1 VSETR
6 HAQRC
11 VGQPRRTRWCRDRAL
26 VRGGVGYG
34 DSGRNCGEITRE
46 GAVTARSS
54 VSEPALAIG
63 VRYGAFAAV
72 LALFGVFLLWPVWSV
87 ISTGLGLSTPGVKL
101 DSVAAYLSAVFRDEQ
116 FRTGIINSAVI
127 AALVTACCA
136 AISVP
141 LALLNRRF
149 EFPGKGLLSALL
161 LVPLVLPPFVGA
173 IGIRLIFGAQGALTA
188 FCQHLGLLPPG
199 TPVNWLADH
208 PFSGVVV
215 SEAFSLYPILF
226 MNVLTALSFVDPA
239 LEQAAA
245 NLGASA
251 WRVFR
256 SVTLPLMLPGVFA
269 GASIVFIWSFSEL
282 GTPLMFDFYDVT
294 PVQVYFRIT
303 EISNNPLPYA
313 LLIVTMLG
321 CCVVYALGK
330 LAVGWRS
337 QTGWMKTPSALGT
350 VQLKGVAAMWAAIPF
365 VIVILLALLPH
376 IGVILTSF
384 SQTGQWYDSVL
395 PRVFTTAHYQHALSH
410 ELALP
415 SIRNSL
421 VFSGLSVVLDVAL
434 GFGLGILIVRSRL
447 PFALRALLDSLSML
461 PLAVPGLVLAFGY
474 LAVSLQIRAW
484 FPGLNWLLQVIDV
497 QKNPTLLLVMA
508 YTLRRLP
515 YVVRGTVAGLEQIP
529 EELELAARNI
539 GATRSQTLVRITTA
553 LLGANLVAGGLMVF
567 AFTMLEVSDSLI
579 LAQKQSYWPI
589 TRGIFEL
596 WQRLGDGPYIA
607 SALGAWAMLLLT
619 LILVLVNLLLCKRVG
634 ALFRL

>member
-1 VSETR
+1 M
-6 HAQRC
+6 
-11 VGQPRRTRWCRDRAL
+11 
-26 VRGGVGYG
+26 
-34 DSGRNCGEITRE
+34 
-46 GAVTARSS
+46 TAGSS
-54 VSEPALAIG
+54 AAAPALAIG
-63 VRYGAFAAV
+63 VRYAAFAAV

-116 FRTGIINSAVI
+116 FRAGVINSAVI
-127 AALVTACCA
+127 AVLVTVSCV

-149 EFPGKGLLSALL
+149 EFRGKSLLSALL

-226 MNVLTALSFVDPA
+226 MNVVTALSFVDPA

-245 NLGASA
+245 NLGASV

-256 SVTLPLMLPGVFA
+256 SVTLPLVLPGVFA

-337 QTGWMKTPSALGT
+337 QTGWTKTPAELGT
-350 VQLKGVAAMWAAIPF
+350 VQLKGVAAIWVTIPF

-376 IGVILTSF
+376 LGVVLTSF

-395 PRVFTTAHYQHALSH
+395 PRVFTTAHYEHALSH

-421 VFSGLSVVLDVAL
+421 VFSGLSVVLDIAL
-434 GFGLGILIVRSRL
+434 GLGLGILIVRSRL
-447 PFALRALLDSLSML
+447 PFVLRALLDSLSML

-484 FPGLNWLLQVIDV
+484 FPDLKWLSQLIDV

-508 YTLRRLP
+508 YTIRRLP
-515 YVVRGTVAGLEQIP
+515 YVVRSTVAGLEQTP

-539 GATRSQTLVRITTA
+539 GATRSQTLVRITTP

-619 LILVLVNLLLCKRVG
+619 LILVLVNSLLGKRVG

>member
-1 VSETR
+1 MPGI
-6 HAQRC
+6 
-11 VGQPRRTRWCRDRAL
+11 VG
-26 VRGGVGYG
+26 
-34 DSGRNCGEITRE
+34 
-46 GAVTARSS
+46 
-54 VSEPALAIG
+54 
-63 VRYGAFAAV
+63 RYAAFAVV
-72 LALFGVFLLWPVWSV
+72 LTLFGMVLIWPVWTV
-87 ISTGLGLSTPGVKL
+87 ISTGLGLSTPGVEL
-101 DSVAAYLSAVFRDEQ
+101 ASVGAYLAAVFQDQQ
-116 FRTGIINSAVI
+116 FRMGAINSVVI
-127 AALVTACCA
+127 AALVTVCCV

-141 LALLNRRF
+141 LALLNRRY
-149 EFPGKGLLSALL
+149 EFPGKNLLASLL

-173 IGIRLIFGAQGALTA
+173 IGIRFIFGAQGALTA
-188 FCQHLGLLPPG
+188 LCQHLGLVPPG
-199 TPVNWLADH
+199 TLVNWLAH
-208 PFSGVVV
+208 PLGAVVV

-226 MNVLTALSFVDPA
+226 VNVVTALSFVDPA

-282 GTPLMFDFYDVT
+282 GAPLMFDFYDVT

-321 CCVVYALGK
+321 CCFVYALGK
-330 LAVGWRS
+330 LAVGWRNPA
-337 QTGWMKTPSALGT
+337 GWTRTPAALGT
-350 VQLKGVAAMWAAIPF
+350 IELSGLRTVWVAMPF

-376 IGVILTSF
+376 MGVILTSF
-384 SQTGQWYDSVL
+384 AQTGQWYGSVL
-395 PRVFTTAHYQHALSH
+395 PRIFTTAHYQHALTH

-421 VFSGLSVVLDVAL
+421 VFSGLSVVLDIAI
-434 GFGLGILIVRSRL
+434 GLGLGVLIVRSRL
-447 PFALRALLDSLSML
+447 PVALRALVDSLSML

-474 LAVSLQIRAW
+474 LAVSLQIKAW
-484 FPGLNWLLQVIDV
+484 FPDWQWLLSVIDV

-508 YTLRRLP
+508 YTIRRLP
-515 YVVRGTVAGLEQIP
+515 YVVRSIVAGLEQTP

-539 GATRSQTLVRITTA
+539 GASRSQTLLRITTP
-553 LLGANLVAGGLMVF
+553 LLGANLVAGALMVF

-579 LAQKQSYWPI
+579 LVQKQSYWPI

-596 WQRLGDGPYIA
+596 FQRLGDGPYIA

-619 LILVLVNLLLCKRVG
+619 LILVLVNSLLGRRVG
-634 ALFRL
+634 ALFRI

>member
-1 VSETR
+1 
-6 HAQRC
+6 
-11 VGQPRRTRWCRDRAL
+11 
-26 VRGGVGYG
+26 
-34 DSGRNCGEITRE
+34 
-46 GAVTARSS
+46 VTLRSS
-54 VSEPALAIG
+54 AAESIWAVG
-63 VRYGAFAAV
+63 GRYAAFAGV
-72 LALFGVFLLWPVWSV
+72 LLLFGVFLIWPVWSV

-101 DSVAAYLSAVFRDEQ
+101 ASVAAYLTAVFQDQQ
-116 FRTGIINSAVI
+116 FRTGAINSALI
-127 AALVTACCA
+127 AALVTVSCV

-141 LALLNRRF
+141 LALLSRRF
-149 EFPGKGLLSALL
+149 EFPGKNLLSALL

-173 IGIRLIFGAQGALTA
+173 IGIRLVFGAQGALTA
-188 FCQHLGLLPPG
+188 LCQHLGLVPAG
-199 TPVNWLADH
+199 TPVSWLADH
-208 PFSGVVV
+208 PFGGVVF

-226 MNVLTALSFVDPA
+226 VNVVTALSFVDPA

-294 PVQVYFRIT
+294 PVQVYLRIT

-321 CCVVYALGK
+321 CCGVYALGK
-330 LAVGWRS
+330 LAVGRGS
-337 QTGWMKTPSALGT
+337 QAGWTKTPAALDT
-350 VQLKGVAAMWAAIPF
+350 VRLKGMATVWVAIPF
-365 VIVILLALLPH
+365 VGVILLALLPH
-376 IGVILTSF
+376 IGVVLTSF
-384 SQTGQWYDSVL
+384 SQTGEWYESVL

-410 ELALP
+410 EVALP

-434 GFGLGILIVRSRL
+434 GLGLGILIVRSRL
-447 PFALRALLDSLSML
+447 PFALRAVIDSLVML

-474 LAVSLQIRAW
+474 LALSLQIKAW
-484 FPGLNWLLQVIDV
+484 FPDLKWLLQVIDV

-508 YTLRRLP
+508 YSIRRLP
-515 YVVRGTVAGLEQIP
+515 YVVRSTVAGLEQTP

-539 GATRSQTLVRITTA
+539 GASRSQTLLRITTP

-596 WQRLGDGPYIA
+596 FWRLGDGPYIA

-619 LILVLVNLLLCKRVG
+619 LILVLVNSLLGKRVG
-634 ALFRL
+634 ALFKL

>member
-1 VSETR
+1 M
-6 HAQRC
+6 
-11 VGQPRRTRWCRDRAL
+11 
-26 VRGGVGYG
+26 
-34 DSGRNCGEITRE
+34 
-46 GAVTARSS
+46 
-54 VSEPALAIG
+54 
-63 VRYGAFAAV
+63 RYLAFAGV
-72 LALFGVFLLWPVWSV
+72 IVLFGVFLVWPVWTV
-87 ISTGLGLSTPGVKL
+87 VSTGLGLSTPGVKL
-101 DSVAAYLSAVFRDEQ
+101 ASVGAYLAAVFQDQQ
-116 FRTGIINSAVI
+116 FRMGVINSTVI
-127 AALVTACCA
+127 AALVTVCCVM
-136 AISVP
+136 ITVP
-141 LALLNRRF
+141 LALLNRRYD
-149 EFPGKGLLSALL
+149 FPGKHLFASLL

-173 IGIRLIFGAQGALTA
+173 IGIRFIFGAQGALTA
-188 FCQHLGLLPPG
+188 LCQHLGLVAHG

-208 PFSGVVV
+208 SFGAVVV

-226 MNVLTALSFVDPA
+226 VNVLTALSFVDPS

-294 PVQVYFRIT
+294 PVQVYLRIT

-313 LLIVTMLG
+313 LLIVTMVG
-321 CCVVYALGK
+321 CCLVYALGK
-330 LAVGWRS
+330 LAVGWRN
-337 QTGWMKTPSALGT
+337 QMGWTKTPAALGT
-350 VQLKGVAAMWAAIPF
+350 IGVRGLAAVGVATPF

-376 IGVILTSF
+376 IGVILTSV
-384 SQTGQWYDSVL
+384 SETGQWYQSVL
-395 PRVFTTAHYQHALSH
+395 PRVFTTAHYEHALTH

-421 VFSGLSVVLDVAL
+421 IFSGLSVVLDIAIGL
-434 GFGLGILIVRSRL
+434 ALGILIVRSRL
-447 PFALRALLDSLSML
+447 PFALKAVIDSLSML

-474 LAVSLQIRAW
+474 LAVSLQIKAW
-484 FPGLNWLLQVIDV
+484 FPDWKWLLSVIDV

-508 YTLRRLP
+508 YTIRRLP
-515 YVVRGTVAGLEQIP
+515 YVVRSIVAGLEQTP

-539 GATRSQTLVRITTA
+539 GASRSQVLLRITTP
-553 LLGANLVAGGLMVF
+553 LLGANLVAGALMVF

-579 LAQKQSYWPI
+579 LVQKQSYWPI

-596 WQRLGDGPYIA
+596 FQRLGDGPYIA

-619 LILVLVNLLLCKRVG
+619 LILVLVNSLLGKRVG
-634 ALFRL
+634 ALFRI

>member
-1 VSETR
+1 V
-6 HAQRC
+6 A
-11 VGQPRRTRWCRDRAL
+11 
-26 VRGGVGYG
+26 GG
-34 DSGRNCGEITRE
+34 
-46 GAVTARSS
+46 ARY
-54 VSEPALAIG
+54 V
-63 VRYGAFAAV
+63 AFAAV
-72 LALFGVFLLWPVWSV
+72 IILFGVFLVWPVWTV
-87 ISTGLGLSTPGVKL
+87 VSTGLGLSTPGVKL
-101 DSVAAYLSAVFRDEQ
+101 ASVGAYLAAVFQDQQ
-116 FRTGIINSAVI
+116 FRMGVINSTVI
-127 AALVTACCA
+127 AALVTVCCVV
-136 AISVP
+136 ITVP
-141 LALLNRRF
+141 LALLNRRYD
-149 EFPGKGLLSALL
+149 FPGKNLFSSLL

-173 IGIRLIFGAQGALTA
+173 IGIRFIFGAQGALTA
-188 FCQHLGLLPPG
+188 LGQHLGLVAHG

-208 PFSGVVV
+208 SFSAVVV

-226 MNVLTALSFVDPA
+226 VNVLTALSLVDPS

-313 LLIVTMLG
+313 LLIVTMIG
-321 CCVVYALGK
+321 CCLVYALGK
-330 LAVGWRS
+330 LAVGWRN
-337 QTGWMKTPSALGT
+337 QMGWTKTPAALGT
-350 VQLKGVAAMWAAIPF
+350 IEVRGLAAIGVATPF
-365 VIVILLALLPH
+365 IIVILLALLPH
-376 IGVILTSF
+376 IGVILTSV
-384 SQTGQWYDSVL
+384 SETGQWYQSVL
-395 PRVFTTAHYQHALSH
+395 PRVFTTTHYEHALTH

-421 VFSGLSVVLDVAL
+421 IFSGLSVVLDIVIGLA
-434 GFGLGILIVRSRL
+434 LGILIVRSRL
-447 PFALRALLDSLSML
+447 PVALKAVIDSLSML

-474 LAVSLQIRAW
+474 LAVSLQIKAW
-484 FPGLNWLLQVIDV
+484 FPDWKWLLSAIDV

-508 YTLRRLP
+508 YTIRRLP
-515 YVVRGTVAGLEQIP
+515 YVVRSTVAGLEQTP

-539 GATRSQTLVRITTA
+539 GASRLQVLLRITTP
-553 LLGANLVAGGLMVF
+553 LLAANLVAGALMVF

-579 LAQKQSYWPI
+579 LVQKQSYWPI

-596 WQRLGDGPYIA
+596 FQRLGDGPYIA

-619 LILVLVNLLLCKRVG
+619 LILVLVNSLLGKRVG
-634 ALFRL
+634 ALFKI

>member
-1 VSETR
+1 V
-6 HAQRC
+6 
-11 VGQPRRTRWCRDRAL
+11 RAL
-26 VRGGVGYG
+26 
-34 DSGRNCGEITRE
+34 S
-46 GAVTARSS
+46 
-54 VSEPALAIG
+54 
-63 VRYGAFAAV
+63 VRYAALAAV
-72 LALFGVFLLWPVWSV
+72 LLLFGVFLVWPVWSV
-87 ISTGLGLSTPGVKL
+87 ISTGLGLSTPGVEL
-101 DSVAAYLSAVFRDEQ
+101 ASVGAYLTAVLQDQQ
-116 FRTGIINSAVI
+116 FRTGAINSAVI
-127 AALVTACCA
+127 AALVTVCCV

-141 LALLNRRF
+141 LAILNRRF
-149 EFPGKGLLSALL
+149 EFPGKSLLAAFM

-188 FCQHLGLLPPG
+188 LCQHIGLVPPG

-208 PFSGVVV
+208 PFGGVVV

-226 MNVLTALSFVDPA
+226 VNVVTALSFVDPA

-251 WRVFR
+251 WRIFR

-330 LAVGWRS
+330 LAAGWGN
-337 QTGWMKTPSALGT
+337 QTGWTKTPAALGT
-350 VQLKGVAAMWAAIPF
+350 SQLKGLPAIAVATPF

-376 IGVILTSF
+376 IGVVLTSF
-384 SQTGQWYDSVL
+384 SQTGQWYESVL
-395 PRVFTTAHYQHALSH
+395 PRVFTTAHYEHALSH

-434 GFGLGILIVRSRL
+434 GLGLGILIVRSKL
-447 PFALRALLDSLSML
+447 PFALRAVLDSLSML

-474 LAVSLQIRAW
+474 LAISLQIKAW
-484 FPGLNWLLQVIDV
+484 FPDLKWLLQVIDV

-508 YTLRRLP
+508 YTIRRLP
-515 YVVRGTVAGLEQIP
+515 YVVRSTVAGLEQTP

-539 GATRSQTLVRITTA
+539 GATRSQTLLRITTP

-579 LAQKQSYWPI
+579 LVQKQSYWPI

-596 WQRLGDGPYIA
+596 FQRLGDGPYIA

-619 LILVLVNLLLCKRVG
+619 LILVLVNSLLGKRVG
-634 ALFRL
+634 ALFKL

>member
-1 VSETR
+1 M
-6 HAQRC
+6 
-11 VGQPRRTRWCRDRAL
+11 RAL
-26 VRGGVGYG
+26 
-34 DSGRNCGEITRE
+34 SI
-46 GAVTARSS
+46 
-54 VSEPALAIG
+54 
-63 VRYGAFAAV
+63 RYAAFAAV
-72 LALFGVFLLWPVWSV
+72 LLLFGVFLLWPVWSV

-101 DSVAAYLSAVFRDEQ
+101 ESVGAYLTAVFQDQQ
-116 FRTGIINSAVI
+116 FRTGAINSAVI
-127 AALVTACCA
+127 AALVTVCCV

-141 LALLNRRF
+141 LAILNRRF
-149 EFPGKGLLSALL
+149 EFPGKSLLAAFM

-188 FCQHLGLLPPG
+188 LCQHIGLLPPG

-208 PFSGVVV
+208 PFGGVVV

-226 MNVLTALSFVDPA
+226 VNVVTALSFVDPA

-251 WRVFR
+251 WRIFR

-330 LAVGWRS
+330 LAAGWGN
-337 QTGWMKTPSALGT
+337 QTGWTKSPAALGT
-350 VQLKGVAAMWAAIPF
+350 LQLKGLPAIAVATPF

-376 IGVILTSF
+376 IGVVLTSF
-384 SQTGQWYDSVL
+384 SQTGQWYESVL
-395 PRVFTTAHYQHALSH
+395 PRVFTTAHYEHALSH

-434 GFGLGILIVRSRL
+434 GLGLGILIVRSKL
-447 PFALRALLDSLSML
+447 PFALRAVLDSLSML

-474 LAVSLQIRAW
+474 LAISLQIKAW
-484 FPGLNWLLQVIDV
+484 FPDLKWLLQVIDV

-508 YTLRRLP
+508 YTIRRLP
-515 YVVRGTVAGLEQIP
+515 YVVRSTVAGLEQTP

-539 GATRSQTLVRITTA
+539 GATRSQTLLRITA
-553 LLGANLVAGGLMVF
+553 PLLGANLVAGGLMVF

-579 LAQKQSYWPI
+579 LVQKQSYWPI

-596 WQRLGDGPYIA
+596 FQRLGDGPYIA

-619 LILVLVNLLLCKRVG
+619 LILVLVNSLLGKRVG
-634 ALFRL
+634 ALFKL

>member
-1 VSETR
+1 MSD
-6 HAQRC
+6 
-11 VGQPRRTRWCRDRAL
+11 RRGRA
-26 VRGGVGYG
+26 
-34 DSGRNCGEITRE
+34 GRYAAF
-46 GAVTARSS
+46 GAV
-54 VSEPALAIG
+54 LI
-63 VRYGAFAAV
+63 
-72 LALFGVFLLWPVWSV
+72 LFGVFLLWPVWSV

-101 DSVAAYLSAVFRDEQ
+101 DSVAAYLAAVFRDEQ
-116 FRTGIINSAVI
+116 FRAGVTNSALI
-127 AALVTACCA
+127 AAVVTLGCA
-136 AISVP
+136 AISIP

-149 EFPGKGLLSALL
+149 EFPGKSVLSALL

-188 FCQHLGLLPPG
+188 LCQHLGLVPPG
-199 TPVNWLADH
+199 TPINWLANH
-208 PFSGVVV
+208 QICAVVA

-226 MNVLTALSFVDPA
+226 VNVVTALAALDPA
-239 LEQAAA
+239 MEQAAA

-282 GTPLMFDFYDVT
+282 GTPLMFDFYAVT
-294 PVQVYFRIT
+294 PVQVFFRIT

-321 CCVVYALGK
+321 CCLVYALGK
-330 LAVGWRS
+330 LAVGWRN
-337 QTGWMKTPSALGT
+337 QAGWTKTPAALGT
-350 VQLKGVAAMWAAIPF
+350 IQLRGGATVWVAIPF
-365 VIVILLALLPH
+365 VSVILLALLPH
-376 IGVILTSF
+376 IGVVLTSF

-395 PRVFTTAHYQHALSH
+395 PRVFTTAHYEHALSH

-421 VFSGLSVVLDVAL
+421 AFCSLSVVLDIAL
-434 GFGLGILIVRSRL
+434 GMIIGILVVRSRL
-447 PFALRALLDSLSML
+447 PLALRALLDSLSML

-474 LAVSLQIRAW
+474 LAISVQIRAW
-484 FPGLNWLLQVIDV
+484 FPDAKWLLQLIDV
-497 QKNPTLLLVMA
+497 QKNPTVLLVMA
-508 YTLRRLP
+508 YTIRRLP
-515 YVVRGTVAGLEQIP
+515 YVVRSTVAGLEQTP

-539 GATRSQTLVRITTA
+539 GATRSQTLLRITTP
-553 LLGANLVAGGLMVF
+553 LLGANLLAGGLMVF

-579 LAQKQSYWPI
+579 LVQKQSYWPI
-589 TRGIFEL
+589 TRAIYEL
-596 WQRLGDGPYIA
+596 FQRLGDGPYIA

-619 LILVLVNLLLCKRVG
+619 LILVLVNSLLGKRVG

>member
-1 VSETR
+1 M
-6 HAQRC
+6 
-11 VGQPRRTRWCRDRAL
+11 RAL
-26 VRGGVGYG
+26 
-34 DSGRNCGEITRE
+34 S
-46 GAVTARSS
+46 
-54 VSEPALAIG
+54 
-63 VRYGAFAAV
+63 VRYAALAAV
-72 LALFGVFLLWPVWSV
+72 LLLFGVFLVWPVWSV
-87 ISTGLGLSTPGVKL
+87 ISTGLGLSTPGVEL
-101 DSVAAYLSAVFRDEQ
+101 ASVGAYLTAVLQDQQ
-116 FRTGIINSAVI
+116 FRTGAINSAVI
-127 AALVTACCA
+127 AALVTVCCV

-141 LALLNRRF
+141 LAILNRRF
-149 EFPGKGLLSALL
+149 EFPGKSLLAAFM

-188 FCQHLGLLPPG
+188 LCQHIGLVPPG

-208 PFSGVVV
+208 PFGGVVV

-226 MNVLTALSFVDPA
+226 VNVVTALSFVDPA

-251 WRVFR
+251 WRIFR

-330 LAVGWRS
+330 LAAGWGN
-337 QTGWMKTPSALGT
+337 QTGWTKTPAALGT
-350 VQLKGVAAMWAAIPF
+350 SQLKGLPAIAVATPF

-376 IGVILTSF
+376 IGVVLTSF
-384 SQTGQWYDSVL
+384 SQTGQWYESVL
-395 PRVFTTAHYQHALSH
+395 PRVFTTAHYEHALSH

-434 GFGLGILIVRSRL
+434 GLGLGILIVRSKL
-447 PFALRALLDSLSML
+447 PFALRAVLDSLSML

-474 LAVSLQIRAW
+474 LAISLQIKAW
-484 FPGLNWLLQVIDV
+484 FPDLKWLLQVIDV

-508 YTLRRLP
+508 YTIRRLP
-515 YVVRGTVAGLEQIP
+515 YVVRSTVAGLEQTP

-539 GATRSQTLVRITTA
+539 GATRSQTLLRITTP

-579 LAQKQSYWPI
+579 LVQKQSYWPI

-596 WQRLGDGPYIA
+596 FQRLGDGPYIA

-619 LILVLVNLLLCKRVG
+619 LILVLVNSLLGKRVG
-634 ALFRL
+634 ALFKL

>member
-1 VSETR
+1 MSG
-6 HAQRC
+6 
-11 VGQPRRTRWCRDRAL
+11 VGTPRRSRRERNA
-26 VRGGVGYG
+26 RMPGGVSTGPG
-34 DSGRNCGEITRE
+34 VPGG
-46 GAVTARSS
+46 GGVTAHSS
-54 VSEPALAIG
+54 ATELALAIG
-63 VRYGAFAAV
+63 VRYAAFAAV

-116 FRTGIINSAVI
+116 FRAGVINSAVI
-127 AALVTACCA
+127 AALVTASCV

-149 EFPGKGLLSALL
+149 EFRGKSLLSALL

-226 MNVLTALSFVDPA
+226 MNVVTALSFVDPA

-313 LLIVTMLG
+313 LLMVTMLG

-330 LAVGWRS
+330 LAVGWHS
-337 QTGWMKTPSALGT
+337 QTGWTKTPAELGT
-350 VQLKGVAAMWAAIPF
+350 VQLKGVAAMWVAIPF

-376 IGVILTSF
+376 IGVVLTSF

-395 PRVFTTAHYQHALSH
+395 PRVFTTAHYEHALSH

-421 VFSGLSVVLDVAL
+421 VFSGVSVVLDIAL
-434 GFGLGILIVRSRL
+434 GLGLGILIVRSRL
-447 PFALRALLDSLSML
+447 PFVLRALLDSLSML

-484 FPGLNWLLQVIDV
+484 FPDLKWLSQLIDV

-508 YTLRRLP
+508 YTIRRLP
-515 YVVRGTVAGLEQIP
+515 YVVRSTVAGLEQTS

-539 GATRSQTLVRITTA
+539 GATRSQTLVRITTP

-619 LILVLVNLLLCKRVG
+619 LILVLVNSLLGKRVG

>member
-1 VSETR
+1 
-6 HAQRC
+6 
-11 VGQPRRTRWCRDRAL
+11 
-26 VRGGVGYG
+26 
-34 DSGRNCGEITRE
+34 
-46 GAVTARSS
+46 VTAGSS
-54 VSEPALAIG
+54 AAEPALAIG
-63 VRYGAFAAV
+63 VRYAAFAAV
-72 LALFGVFLLWPVWSV
+72 LALFGVLLLWPVWSV

-116 FRTGIINSAVI
+116 FRAGMINSAVI
-127 AALVTACCA
+127 AALVTASCV

-149 EFPGKGLLSALL
+149 EFRGKSLLSALL

-226 MNVLTALSFVDPA
+226 MNVVTALSFVDPA

-337 QTGWMKTPSALGT
+337 QTGWTKTPAELGT
-350 VQLKGVAAMWAAIPF
+350 VQLKGVAAMWVAIPF

-376 IGVILTSF
+376 IGVVLTSF

-395 PRVFTTAHYQHALSH
+395 PRVFTTAHYEHALSH

-421 VFSGLSVVLDVAL
+421 VFSGLSVVLDIAL
-434 GFGLGILIVRSRL
+434 GLGLGILIVRSRL
-447 PFALRALLDSLSML
+447 PFVLRALLDSLSML

-484 FPGLNWLLQVIDV
+484 FPDLKWLSQLIDV

-508 YTLRRLP
+508 YTIRRLP
-515 YVVRGTVAGLEQIP
+515 YVVRSTVAGLEQTP

-539 GATRSQTLVRITTA
+539 GATRSQTLVRITTP

-619 LILVLVNLLLCKRVG
+619 LILVLVNSLLGKRVG

>member
-1 VSETR
+1 
-6 HAQRC
+6 
-11 VGQPRRTRWCRDRAL
+11 
-26 VRGGVGYG
+26 
-34 DSGRNCGEITRE
+34 
-46 GAVTARSS
+46 VTAGSS
-54 VSEPALAIG
+54 AGESVLTVSA
-63 VRYGAFAAV
+63 RYAAFVAV
-72 LALFGVFLLWPVWSV
+72 LILFCVFLLWPVWSV
-87 ISTGLGLSTPGVKL
+87 ISTGLGLSTPGVEL
-101 DSVAAYLSAVFRDEQ
+101 QSVGAYLGAVFQDQQ
-116 FRTGIINSAVI
+116 FRTGIANSAVI
-127 AALVTACCA
+127 AVLVTVCCA
-136 AISVP
+136 AISIP

-149 EFPGKGLLSALL
+149 EFPGKNLLAALL

-173 IGIRLIFGAQGALTA
+173 IGIRLIFGARGALTA
-188 FCQHLGLLPPG
+188 FCQLLGLVTPG
-199 TPVNWLADH
+199 TPINWLADH

-226 MNVLTALSFVDPA
+226 VNVVTALSFVDPA
-239 LEQAAA
+239 MEQAAA
-245 NLGASA
+245 NLGASS
-251 WRVFR
+251 WRIFR

-294 PVQVYFRIT
+294 PVQVFFRIT

-330 LAVGWRS
+330 LAVGWHN
-337 QTGWMKTPSALGT
+337 QAGWTKTPTELGT
-350 VQLKGVAAMWAAIPF
+350 VHLKGIATVWVAIPF
-365 VIVILLALLPH
+365 ITVILLALLPH
-376 IGVILTSF
+376 IGVILASF

-395 PRVFTTAHYQHALSH
+395 PRVFTTAHYEHGLSH
-410 ELALP
+410 ELTLP

-434 GFGLGILIVRSRL
+434 GLGLGILIVRSRL
-447 PFALRALLDSLSML
+447 PFALRAMLDSLSML

-484 FPGLNWLLQVIDV
+484 FPELKWLLQVIDV

-508 YTLRRLP
+508 YAMRRLP
-515 YVVRGTVAGLEQIP
+515 YVVRSTVAGLEQTP

-539 GATRSQTLVRITTA
+539 GATRSQTLLRITTP

-579 LAQKQSYWPI
+579 LVQKQSYWPI
-589 TRGIFEL
+589 TRGIYEL

-619 LILVLVNLLLCKRVG
+619 LILVLVNSLLGKRVG
-634 ALFRL
+634 ALFKI

>member
-1 VSETR
+1 MST
-6 HAQRC
+6 
-11 VGQPRRTRWCRDRAL
+11 L
-26 VRGGVGYG
+26 
-34 DSGRNCGEITRE
+34 GRYT
-46 GAVTARSS
+46 
-54 VSEPALAIG
+54 
-63 VRYGAFAAV
+63 AFAAV
-72 LALFGVFLLWPVWSV
+72 LLLFGLFLLWPVWTV

-101 DSVAAYLSAVFRDEQ
+101 ASVGAYLAAVFRDQQ
-116 FRTGIINSAVI
+116 FRMGAINSAVI
-127 AALVTACCA
+127 AALVTLCCV
-136 AISVP
+136 AITVP

-149 EFPGKGLLSALL
+149 EFPGKKLFASLL

-173 IGIRLIFGAQGALTA
+173 IGIRFIFGAQGALTA
-188 FCQHLGLLPPG
+188 LCQHLGLVPHGMPI
-199 TPVNWLADH
+199 NWLAH
-208 PFSGVVV
+208 HSFGAVVV

-226 MNVLTALSFVDPA
+226 VNVVTALSFVDPS
-239 LEQAAA
+239 LEQSAA

-282 GTPLMFDFYDVT
+282 GTPLMFDYYDVT

-321 CCVVYALGK
+321 CCLVYALGK
-330 LAVGWRS
+330 LAVGWRN
-337 QTGWMKTPSALGT
+337 QMGWTKTPGALGT
-350 VQLKGVAAMWAAIPF
+350 VRLSGLAGVGVAIPF
-365 VIVILLALLPH
+365 VLVILFALLPH

-395 PRVFTTAHYQHALSH
+395 PRVFTTAHYQHALTH

-421 VFSGLSVVLDVAL
+421 VFSGLSVVLDIAIGL
-434 GFGLGILIVRSRL
+434 GLGILIVRSKL
-447 PFALRALLDSLSML
+447 PVALRALLDSLSML

-474 LAVSLQIRAW
+474 LAVSLQIKAW
-484 FPGLNWLLQVIDV
+484 FPDWTWLLSVIDV

-508 YTLRRLP
+508 YAIRRLP
-515 YVVRGTVAGLEQIP
+515 YVLRSTVAGLEQIP
-529 EELELAARNI
+529 EELELAAHNI
-539 GATRSQTLVRITTA
+539 GATRTQTLLKITTP
-553 LLGANLVAGGLMVF
+553 LLGANLVAGALMVF

-579 LAQKQSYWPI
+579 LVQKQSYWPI

-596 WQRLGDGPYIA
+596 FQRLGDGPYIA

-619 LILVLVNLLLCKRVG
+619 LILVLVNSLLGKRVG
-634 ALFRL
+634 ALFRI